1 MIVPDVPDFK
11 FLRWL
16 HPHNNVAQR
25 CLEIRR
31 RRVDASGVDDSSEGG
46 DGGSSSS
53 GVDASSGGDD
63 GGSSSRGANGVDLSR
78 VISIVFIKLSGIN
91 VVSIDDS
98 NNVVRFSGADVSKQ

>member
-31 RRVDASGVDDSSEGG
+31 RR
-46 DGGSSSS
+46 
-53 GVDASSGGDD
+53 
-63 GGSSSRGANGVDLSR
+63 VDLSR

>member
-1 MIVPDVPDFK
+1 VIVPDVPDFK

-31 RRVDASGVDDSSEGG
+31 RRVDA
-46 DGGSSSS
+46 S